1 MLIKKIGEASAVRM
15 ARGFLNRI
23 KEDHVGAYAAQT
35 AYFLIMSFIP
45 LVLFLATTVR
55 YTPITYTLIRQ
66 VIMGMVPE
74 TLQSFVL
81 KIVADIFTQS
91 SAILPITGLVALW
104 SAGKG
109 MQALVNGLNTIY
121 HVHETRNWFVKRIYS
136 VLYTLLFIVALLVSL
151 LALVLGNRIQELAA
165 GYVPWLG
172 RVIGRIL
179 GARAFLVFFVLL
191 MIFAILYKM
200 LPNRKASIKSQL
212 PGALITAVA
221 WSLFSYF
228 FSIYFELSSSFT
240 HTYGN
245 LAAVLMV
252 MLWLYVC
259 MNLLLYGAEINA
271 YFEKQ
276 FRQARESVREL
287 LSREREEEEET
298 KEEP

>member
-1 MLIKKIGEASAVRM
+1 M
-15 ARGFLNRI
+15 
-23 KEDHVGAYAAQT
+23 
-35 AYFLIMSFIP
+35 
-45 LVLFLATTVR
+45 
-55 YTPITYTLIRQ
+55 
-66 VIMGMVPE
+66 IMGMVPE

-136 VLYTLLFIVALLVSL
+136 VFIYPAVYCCPPGEPSGFGAGQPDPGTGGGIRSL
-151 LALVLGNRIQELAA
+151 A
-165 GYVPWLG
+165 GPG
-172 RVIGRIL
+172 DGADL

-221 WSLFSYF
+221 WSFFPISFLF
-228 FSIYFELSSSFT
+228 IL
-240 HTYGN
+240 N
-245 LAAVLMV
+245 
-252 MLWLYVC
+252 C
-259 MNLLLYGAEINA
+259 P
-271 YFEKQ
+271 
-276 FRQARESVREL
+276 QAL
-287 LSREREEEEET
+287 PIPT
-298 KEEP
+298 GTWPPC